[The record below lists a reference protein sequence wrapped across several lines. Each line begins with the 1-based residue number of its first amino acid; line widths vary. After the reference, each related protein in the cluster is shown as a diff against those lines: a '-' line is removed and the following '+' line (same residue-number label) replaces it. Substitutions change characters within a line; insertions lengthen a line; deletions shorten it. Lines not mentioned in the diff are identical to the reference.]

1 MRVTMRMRAAAI
13 LGLGVALALSGSW
26 PALAASPEKIA
37 VKRVRDAVKTRLA
50 SFASEVDAARNVLV
64 ARIDAFEVGVRS
76 GQFSTL
82 GAQELV
88 DDLAMHQTSVQEA
101 LFDVAVGIAADG
113 KVALTA
119 LAGGGPLAT
128 IPLALANLPGGVPD
142 QARASIA
149 KRLDKTYRAI
159 AKRLAKTSALVGADG
174 DATFFAALTAPPQL
188 WFGFTDLQ
196 GDAILFDFAIDLRA
210 SAGETLGE
218 GRLWVG
224 GTSVVADIDLVVSAT
239 ALDGLATSADVPV
252 KTGGRGRFLARL
264 GDDTPLQRTNYLL
277 GAFPVGGFPPGA
289 SASSAFA
296 LR

>member
-1 MRVTMRMRAAAI
+1 MIASLSVVAVLI
-13 LGLGVALALSGSW
+13 GVG
-26 PALAASPEKIA
+26 PALGASPEKIA
-37 VKRVRDAVKTRLA
+37 VKRVKDAVKTRIA
-50 SFASEVDAARNVLV
+50 SFAAEIAAARAVLV
-64 ARIDAFEVGVRS
+64 ARIDAFEVGVRA
-76 GQFSTL
+76 GQFATL
-82 GAQELV
+82 EAQELV
-88 DDLAMHQTSVQEA
+88 DDLALHQTTVQEA

-119 LAGGGPLAT
+119 LAGGVPLAT

-149 KRLDKTYRAI
+149 KRLDKSYRTI
-159 AKRLAKTSALVGADG
+159 AKRLAKTSALVAKDGA
-174 DATFFAALTAPPQL
+174 ATFFAALSAPPQL
-188 WFGFTDLQ
+188 WFAFTDLQ

-210 SAGETLGE
+210 SAGETPGE

-224 GTSVVADIDLVVSAT
+224 GTSTIGDLDLVVSAV
-239 ALDGLATSADVPV
+239 AMDGLATSADVPV

-264 GDDTPLQRTNYLL
+264 GDDGPLQRTNYLI
-277 GAFPVGGFPPGA
+277 GVIPVSGFPPGA

>member
-1 MRVTMRMRAAAI
+1 MRIRARAI
-13 LGLGVALALSGSW
+13 AWLSVVLLLAGAVPVLG
-26 PALAASPEKIA
+26 ASPEKTA
-37 VKRVRDAVKTRLA
+37 VKRVKDAVKTRVA
-50 SFASEVDAARNVLV
+50 SFGGEIDAARNVLV
-64 ARIDAFEVGVRS
+64 ARIAIFEVGVRA

-88 DDLAMHQTSVQEA
+88 DDLAAHQTTVQEA
-101 LFDVAVGIAADG
+101 LFDVAVGIATDG

-119 LAGGGPLAT
+119 LAGGAPLAA

-149 KRLDKTYRAI
+149 KRLDKSYRAI
-159 AKRLAKTSALVGADG
+159 AKRLAKTSALVGKDG
-174 DATFFAALTAPPQL
+174 SAAFFAALEPPPQL
-188 WFGFTDLQ
+188 HFAFTDLQ

-210 SAGETLGE
+210 SASETPGE

-224 GTSVVADIDLVVSAT
+224 GTSTSGDLDLVVSA
-239 ALDGLATSADVPV
+239 AAMDGLATSADVPV

-264 GDDTPLQRTNYLL
+264 GDDEPLQRTNYLL

-289 SASSAFA
+289 SASSSFA